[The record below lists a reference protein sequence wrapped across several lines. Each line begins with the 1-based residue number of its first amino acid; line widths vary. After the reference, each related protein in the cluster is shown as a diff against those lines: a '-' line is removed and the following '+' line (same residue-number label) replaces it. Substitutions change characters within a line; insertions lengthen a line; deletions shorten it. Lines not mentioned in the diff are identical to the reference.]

1 MSFVLICAWNYE
13 QLFFDLKKGTK
24 SVVTDDS
31 SSDISQSELQKQK
44 EESLRRE
51 IEQEKMLRE
60 KFQRELEEMKQKL
73 SKLSTTPSQL
83 TTLPLPLEVS

>member
-1 MSFVLICAWNYE
+1 M
-13 QLFFDLKKGTK
+13 
-24 SVVTDDS
+24 TDD
-31 SSDISQSELQKQK
+31 SQSELLKQQ

-73 SKLSTTPSQL
+73 SKLPTTPSQL
-83 TTLPLPLEVS
+83 TSLPLPLEVN

>member
-1 MSFVLICAWNYE
+1 
-13 QLFFDLKKGTK
+13 
-24 SVVTDDS
+24 VTDDS

>member
-1 MSFVLICAWNYE
+1 M
-13 QLFFDLKKGTK
+13 
-24 SVVTDDS
+24 TDD
-31 SSDISQSELQKQK
+31 SQSELQKQQ

-51 IEQEKMLRE
+51 VEQEKMLRE

-83 TTLPLPLEVS
+83 TSLPLPLEVN

>member
-1 MSFVLICAWNYE
+1 
-13 QLFFDLKKGTK
+13 
-24 SVVTDDS
+24 VTGDS
-31 SSDISQSELQKQK
+31 SSNGSQSELQKQK

-83 TTLPLPLEVS
+83 TTLPLPLEVN

>member
-1 MSFVLICAWNYE
+1 M
-13 QLFFDLKKGTK
+13 
-24 SVVTDDS
+24 TDDS

>member
-1 MSFVLICAWNYE
+1 M
-13 QLFFDLKKGTK
+13 FDLKIDFYIFILKKGTK
-24 SVVTDDS
+24 SVVTDYS
-31 SSDISQSELQKQK
+31 SSNSSQSELQKQQ

-60 KFQRELEEMKQKL
+60 KCQRELEEMKQKL
-73 SKLSTTPSQL
+73 SKLPTSPSQL